1 VHTRERKGG
10 ERGGGGGEREV
21 VGVQYDNVMKRK
33 KKGVKILAVSKHART
48 SKQIINKSN
57 EQMMND
63 YT

>member
-1 VHTRERKGG
+1 VCAHKRGKGRG
-10 ERGGGGGEREV
+10 VRGGGSKI

-33 KKGVKILAVSKHART
+33 KKGVQILAVSKHART

-63 YT
+63 ST